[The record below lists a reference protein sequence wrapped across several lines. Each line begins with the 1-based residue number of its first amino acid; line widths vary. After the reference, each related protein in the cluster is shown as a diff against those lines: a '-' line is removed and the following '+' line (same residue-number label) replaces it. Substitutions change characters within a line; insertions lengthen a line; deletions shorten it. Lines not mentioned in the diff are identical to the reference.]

1 MKRIYMALAALLVA
15 GASFAQTGSEK
26 ANTDTSGRVDTI
38 RAGNFIIIKKSRDR
52 AASGNTNNSGTTT
65 IINVKKKPYSF
76 SKISTNWWIFDLG
89 FANVNDKTN
98 YASNETQSFLRS
110 TGPGGKPGKDDLKL
124 RQSKSSNVNIWI
136 VMQRLSLAKGY
147 VNLKYGLGLEMFNLR
162 YENSIR
168 YNQSPNYIYKDSI
181 SFSKDKL
188 YAGYAT
194 VPFMININT
203 SPGKKALSFSAGI
216 SAGYLVGSH
225 TKEKSTQRGKEK
237 TKGDLGLEKFRLAYV
252 GELGIGP
259 IRLFGSYALTKL
271 HENGLE
277 QYPYSLGIRFSNW

>member
-1 MKRIYMALAALLVA
+1 MKRIYMAVAALLVA
-15 GASFAQTGSEK
+15 GASFAQTE
-26 ANTDTSGRVDTI
+26 NTTPNADSSHNKVDTI
-38 RAGNFIIIKKSRDR
+38 RAGNFIIIKKSRDNG
-52 AASGNTNNSGTTT
+52 ANKPTTT
-65 IINVKKKPYSF
+65 VSIERKPSKP

-98 YASNETQSFLRS
+98 YAGAEAQDFLRS
-110 TGPGGKPGKDDLKL
+110 VGPGGKPGVDDLKL
-124 RQSKSSNVNIWI
+124 RSSKSSNVNLWV
-136 VMQRLSLAKGY
+136 VMQRVNLVKGY
-147 VNLKYGLGLEMFNLR
+147 LNLKYGLGLEMFNFR

-168 YNQSPNYIYKDSI
+168 YNKSPNFIYKDSVT
-181 SFSKDKL
+181 FSKNKL

-194 VPFMININT
+194 VPFMLNLNT
-203 SPGKKALSFSAGI
+203 SPGRKKGLSLSAGI

-225 TKEKSTQRGKEK
+225 TKEVSKERGKEK

-259 IRLFGSYALTKL
+259 VRLFGSYSLSRL
-271 HENGLE
+271 HEKGLE